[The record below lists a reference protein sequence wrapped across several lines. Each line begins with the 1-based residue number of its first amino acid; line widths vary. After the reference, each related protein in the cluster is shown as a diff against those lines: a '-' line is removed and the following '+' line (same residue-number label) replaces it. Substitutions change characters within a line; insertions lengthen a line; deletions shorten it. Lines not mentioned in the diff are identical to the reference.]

1 MAPTACLF
9 FDVPICP
16 TVYPRQAFCRV
27 RMVVMICQPRPT
39 LNYSFPGLESEK
51 WKCVLPILVDA
62 FPCLASQSLCN
73 QFCKEG
79 FQSVS
84 WPRYFLSKSVGS
96 KNRRNMGSKNPEL
109 WIHMNPHV
117 LLGQYWFWYLLVV
130 FPKEPSVPICK
141 ADIKWW
147 LWFMSR
153 SWLSLKL
160 VTHFGFP
167 FQDRCCYRYI
177 LYKTWVVSIESYAS
191 GKRVM
196 VGERKW
202 LF

>member
-1 MAPTACLF
+1 MTPHIHPQQQKKVLQKGCLWNLRATGFIQKMAPTACLF

-130 FPKEPSVPICK
+130 CPKEPCCSY
-141 ADIKWW
+141 
-147 LWFMSR
+147 LQ
-153 SWLSLKL
+153 SW
-160 VTHFGFP
+160 
-167 FQDRCCYRYI
+167 
-177 LYKTWVVSIESYAS
+177 
-191 GKRVM
+191 
-196 VGERKW
+196 
-202 LF
+202 